1 MTRYRPLTVSAV
13 RRAAV
18 RASARTGTTTTLD
31 VKRALR
37 ARGFWATQRDVSR
50 AVAHLA
56 TREGWPWWKLGA
68 FRLYAVPREGQAG
81 MTTASRAALVN

>member
-18 RASARTGTTTTLD
+18 RTSARTGTTTTLD
-31 VKRALR
+31 IKRALR
-37 ARGFWATQRDVSR
+37 ARGFWATQADVSR

-56 TREGWPWWKLGA
+56 TQEGWPWWSLGA
-68 FRLYAVPREGQAG
+68 FRLYGVPREGQSG
-81 MTTASRAALVN
+81 LSTASQAALVN